1 VNRFRLAIAI
11 VLLAVGLLWI
21 GQGMNLLGGSAM
33 SGQPFWA
40 VVGVALVVVAAGVA
54 WTARGRTS

>member
-1 VNRFRLAIAI
+1 MNRFRLAIAI

-21 GQGMNLLGGSAM
+21 GQGMNLLGGRAM

>member
-1 VNRFRLAIAI
+1 MNQFRLAIAI

-21 GQGMNLLGGSAM
+21 GQGLNLLGGSAM

-40 VVGVALVVVAAGVA
+40 VVGVALVFVAVGLA
-54 WTARGRTS
+54 WTARRRSS

>member
-11 VLLAVGLLWI
+11 VLLAVGLLWV
-21 GQGMNLLGGSAM
+21 GQGLNLLGGSTM

>member
-1 VNRFRLAIAI
+1 MNRFRLAIAI

-21 GQGMNLLGGSAM
+21 GQGMGLLGGSVM

-40 VVGVALVVVAAGVA
+40 VVGGALVVGAAGAA
-54 WTARGRTS
+54 WTARRRSG